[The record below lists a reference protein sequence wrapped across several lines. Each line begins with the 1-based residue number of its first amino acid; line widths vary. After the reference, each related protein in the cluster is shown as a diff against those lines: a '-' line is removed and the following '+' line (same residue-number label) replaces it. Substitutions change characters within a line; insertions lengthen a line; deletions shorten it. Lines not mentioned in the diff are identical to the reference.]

1 MIRDLKIKLKISYLN
16 FLYRWKREK
25 FKDKANRIF
34 KLLNEI
40 KQLSNEDNTYNRKVA
55 CIIEKHGLIKS
66 YGFNYVYQGVEGKL
80 AAPKRHAET
89 HAYNSLSPKNRKIE
103 KLNIWVSLEP
113 CAACSTKLSENLD
126 ISKVIYFEKWPK
138 LRGKGLSLLKEKCEV
153 LNGNKVI
160 NK

>member
-1 MIRDLKIKLKISYLN
+1 MIRNLKIKLKISYLN

-25 FKDKANRIF
+25 FKGKANRIF

-40 KQLSNEDNTYNRKVA
+40 KQLSNEDNTDNRKVA

-66 YGFNYVYQGVEGKL
+66 YGFNYVYPRVEGEF
-80 AAPKRHAET
+80 ATPKRHAEA
-89 HAYNSLSPKNRKIE
+89 HAYNSLSPKNRKIK
-103 KLNIWVSLEP
+103 KLNIWISLEP
-113 CAACSTKLSENLD
+113 CEACSIKLSENLD

-138 LRGKGLSLLKEKCEV
+138 LREKGLSLLREKCEV